1 MTWRVVVTQTT
12 LNFITATA
20 SVERISPP
28 RTWPHPPPTMRSCFT
43 GREGVIA
50 REIVASRAK
59 APPPP
64 LRFVLRLQKG
74 GVFVGHYS
82 NRRRRYASNIVR
94 CGLWHIIGLS
104 GGFRGGKASAPF
116 DG

>member
-1 MTWRVVVTQTT
+1 
-12 LNFITATA
+12 
-20 SVERISPP
+20 
-28 RTWPHPPPTMRSCFT
+28 MRSCFT

-59 APPPP
+59 APPAFCTEAKVAK
-64 LRFVLRLQKG
+64 RG
-74 GVFVGHYS
+74 GGGRVFVGHYG

-104 GGFRGGKASAPF
+104 GGFRGGKASAPPF